1 MGSAPEVYWAVTMLG
16 DPNQAV
22 GIGAMGCVFALG
34 FANLG
39 AAFGTARGGV
49 SLMETTAI
57 RPDIIFKAII
67 PIVMAGILGMYG
79 LIITIILKQGS
90 KFHCLLLIRFY
101 NSLVYGT
108 PITDYNSP
116 EKWNYSWN
124 KAYRHM
130 GSGLCVGLSCFASG
144 MAIGTCG
151 DAGIRGLLHGDILIA
166 VILMMIFAEAIA
178 LFGFIVG
185 VVLAQ

>member
-1 MGSAPEVYWAVTMLG
+1 MVSAPEDPYWAVTMLG

-79 LIITIILKQGS
+79 LIITIILKQ
-90 KFHCLLLIRFY
+90 
-101 NSLVYGT
+101 
-108 PITDYNSP
+108 
-116 EKWNYSWN
+116 
-124 KAYRHM
+124 
-130 GSGLCVGLSCFASG
+130 
-144 MAIGTCG
+144 
-151 DAGIRGLLHGDILIA
+151 
-166 VILMMIFAEAIA
+166 
-178 LFGFIVG
+178 
-185 VVLAQ
+185 